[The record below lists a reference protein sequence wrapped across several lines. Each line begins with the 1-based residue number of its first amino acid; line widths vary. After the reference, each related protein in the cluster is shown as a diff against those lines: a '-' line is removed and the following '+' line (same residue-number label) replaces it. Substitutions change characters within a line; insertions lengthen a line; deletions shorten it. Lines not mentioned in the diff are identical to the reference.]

1 MQNASCRGVS
11 SFLPTDRLVEI
22 CGCVCIASLIKYV
35 LSNPSETCHSDRQEQ
50 TLNDTS
56 GFKKKNGVNGEP
68 FQANGEPKLIAFF
81 KMANQLF
88 QQLVEDNQGFILSK
102 F

>member
-56 GFKKKNGVNGEP
+56 GFKKKTG
-68 FQANGEPKLIAFF
+68 
-81 KMANQLF
+81 
-88 QQLVEDNQGFILSK
+88 
-102 F
+102 